1 MKNSLYIV
9 GFLLSII
16 SINVFADVPVTN
28 TTDMASMYQMS
39 AVHTDSMQN
48 LQSLISSVNKAQN
61 VQSQVS
67 ALKNLNDFT
76 KDPVNATSQVNYI
89 VGNMLNDFNLKSG
102 TSFGNLQELM
112 SSLTASTTAT
122 GTSLKL
128 QQSSAMQL
136 QNISVI
142 LQQMEAENQALLRYR
157 QADDTLK
164 AHQKEL
170 SRQDDIKV
178 SNNLK
183 SKTQNIN
190 DVFH

>member
-1 MKNSLYIV
+1 MKNSLYTI
-9 GFLLSII
+9 FLLSVII
-16 SINVFADVPVTN
+16 MNVFADVPVTN
-28 TTDMASMYQMS
+28 TTDMASTYQMS
-39 AVHTDSMQN
+39 AVYMDSMQN
-48 LQSLISSVNKAQN
+48 LQSLINSVNKAQN
-61 VQSQVS
+61 VQNQIT

-76 KDPVNATSQVNYI
+76 KDPINATNQVNYI
-89 VGNMLNDFNLKSG
+89 VGNMLNDFNVKSG
-102 TSFGNLQELM
+102 TSFGNLQDLIA
-112 SSLTASTTAT
+112 SLTSSSTAT
-122 GTSLKL
+122 GTSLRL

-178 SNNLK
+178 ANNLK
-183 SKTQNIN
+183 AKTQNIN